1 MHVGGGAYVDDI
13 IHQSEAATRQS
24 ASLSKTAQHAKDS
37 VPSGV
42 QKQKL
47 VEMSVFV
54 PIRSPESNIRMHPHD
69 VEGYHDY
76 HTAMQSGR
84 YHPLMPPALS
94 LPPQSHFSLRRCR
107 QLTGVAHQNWMQPDQ
122 LITGVPAGLEP
133 DSNIT
138 FRVAAANRVGRGAFS
153 CAVELKIRVP
163 QKHEFQRAEELFYA
177 SEQDKFKAMLAI
189 SHTTKATK
197 TCFGLRAPLPV
208 ESHEFNDSR
217 TDYASEQDEFKAMLA
232 TSHTTKATKA
242 CFGLLEPLPVESH
255 EFNDS
260 RTDLPSRK
268 RFVLEAT
275 PQLVDKWAVGHVPK
289 ILIEGPPHDD
299 PQHAREQVKTIKEFA
314 AEAWRDPKLRGL
326 FYFAV
331 IFFVLIYFTYHGWE
345 QGHEPPPQ

>member
-13 IHQSEAATRQS
+13 IHQSGAATELS

-76 HTAMQSGR
+76 HTAMQSGS

-163 QKHEFQRAEELFYA
+163 QKHDFQRAEDLFYA
-177 SEQDKFKAMLAI
+177 SEQD
-189 SHTTKATK
+189 
-197 TCFGLRAPLPV
+197 
-208 ESHEFNDSR
+208 EF
-217 TDYASEQDEFKAMLA
+217 QAMLA

-275 PQLVDKWAVGHVPK
+275 PQLVDEWAVGHVPK
-289 ILIEGPPHDD
+289 ILIEGPSHD

-331 IFFVLIYFTYHGWE
+331 IFFLLIYFTYHGWE
-345 QGHEPPPQ
+345 QGHEPPPHRPRRSSHDITTSNFTLLV